1 MDIIDVLNKELTE
14 VFTTEAYE
22 EVLIVKIEPQITYI
36 ALEASLVN
44 VDKVLLLS
52 M

>member
-1 MDIIDVLNKELTE
+1 MDIIDVLYEDLAE
-14 VFTTEAYE
+14 VFTTEAYKV
-22 EVLIVKIEPQITYI
+22 VLPVKIKSQITYI
-36 ALEASLVN
+36 ALKASLVH